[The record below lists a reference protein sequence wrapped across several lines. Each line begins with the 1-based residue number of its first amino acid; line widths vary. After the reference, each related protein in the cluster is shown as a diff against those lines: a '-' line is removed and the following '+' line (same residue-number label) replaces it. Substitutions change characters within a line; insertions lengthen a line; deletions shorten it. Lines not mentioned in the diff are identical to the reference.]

1 MHNICLNIPFVVLS
15 TTVNRAAG
23 STEKRF
29 LTPFGA
35 IDVTFRKVSSAERQA
50 PHLEIEVRSD
60 IESWASYDSMIT
72 EFKTTLM
79 HFVWGIVQGYLGP
92 EGLGPEGQCDFN
104 EQFVHFKGVKVTF
117 MAPCGDSSAGQR
129 NHVFFLQ

>member
-1 MHNICLNIPFVVLS
+1 MHNVCLNIPFVVLS
-15 TTVNRAAG
+15 TKVNRAG

-29 LTPFGA
+29 LTPFGT
-35 IDVTFRKVSSAERQA
+35 IDVTFRKVSSAERQTSY
-50 PHLEIEVRSD
+50 LEIEVQSD
-60 IESWASYDSMIT
+60 IEYWALYDSMIA

-92 EGLGPEGQCDFN
+92 EGQCDFN
-104 EQFVHFKGVKVTF
+104 EQFVRFKGVKVTF
-117 MAPCGDSSAGQR
+117 MAPCGDGGAGQR

>member
-1 MHNICLNIPFVVLS
+1 MHNIYLNIPLMVLS
-15 TTVNRAAG
+15 TKVNG
-23 STEKRF
+23 EGETEKRF
-29 LTPFGA
+29 LTPFGT
-35 IDVTFRKVSSAERQA
+35 IEVTFRKVSSAERQV
-50 PHLEIEVRSD
+50 PHLEIEVQSD
-60 IESWASYDSMIT
+60 IEYWASYDSMNT

-79 HFVWGIVQGYLGP
+79 HFVWGIVQGYF
-92 EGLGPEGQCDFN
+92 GPEGQRDFN